1 MSAEAKVHVFTAMF
15 EANEDASAFGH
26 PHWEPEPNGDASDD
40 EYAAWEDRN
49 PIWPLKSELGH
60 RLDSDFIEVIW
71 KSGQEPDWDYLRS
84 RLHDTD
90 VTEIEKSGTPA
101 NTFVL
106 VDQTAFGDD
115 EVELRSTPNLT
126 YHGSYPSLR

>member
-60 RLDSDFIEVIW
+60 RLDSDSL
-71 KSGQEPDWDYLRS
+71 KSYGKAAKSRIGTICGLGYTTRMLPKSRKAGHPRIPLSLWTRRRS
-84 RLHDTD
+84 VTMRL
-90 VTEIEKSGTPA
+90 S
-101 NTFVL
+101 
-106 VDQTAFGDD
+106 FGPP
-115 EVELRSTPNLT
+115 RT
-126 YHGSYPSLR
+126 